1 MFSKIFSLAVSE
13 REKRLERNL
22 RLEFSRV
29 KLEIY
34 VPEAYL
40 GRLREALNELGAC
53 HIGKYDCCSSV
64 AAVTGTWRPLPGAE
78 PYDGTV
84 GELCQGAEC
93 KMEAVCPRE
102 LAAQAVEAVR
112 QLHPYEEPVINVIP
126 LAATGLEE

>member
-1 MFSKIFSLAVSE
+1 M
-13 REKRLERNL
+13 
-22 RLEFSRV
+22 EFSRV

-93 KMEAVCPRE
+93 KMEAV
-102 LAAQAVEAVR
+102 R
-112 QLHPYEEPVINVIP
+112 QLHPYEEPVIHVLP
-126 LAATGLEE
+126 LLDL

>member
-1 MFSKIFSLAVSE
+1 M
-13 REKRLERNL
+13 
-22 RLEFSRV
+22 EFSRV

-53 HIGKYDCCSSV
+53 HIGKYDCCSYV

-112 QLHPYEEPVINVIP
+112 QLHPYEEPVIHVLP
-126 LAATGLEE
+126 LLDL

>member
-22 RLEFSRV
+22 HLEFSRV

-40 GRLREALNELGAC
+40 GCLREALNELGAC
-53 HIGKYDCCSSV
+53 HIGKYDCCSYVS
-64 AAVTGTWRPLPGAE
+64 AVTGTWRPLPGAE
-78 PYDGTV
+78 PYGGTV

-112 QLHPYEEPVINVIP
+112 TLHPYEEPVIHVLP
-126 LAATGLEE
+126 LLDL

>member
-40 GRLREALNELGAC
+40 SRLREALNELGAC

-64 AAVTGTWRPLPGAE
+64 VAVTGTWRPLPGAE

-112 QLHPYEEPVINVIP
+112 QLHPYEEPVIHVLP
-126 LAATGLEE
+126 LLDL